1 MPNDVPVLS
10 SQLQDL
16 SDLLKQEMG
25 TLKEE
30 IRGLHH
36 DFESMDRR
44 VANLTGRIQ
53 NLEINPSPEDEDNK
67 NKDDDNDDGFPELEE
82 DVVYGSDGLP
92 DNIAT
97 NANRLRRRRLQR
109 NRTGMG
115 GNRTNDD
122 PFAKLKFTI
131 PSFPGKYDAEEYLDW
146 EMLVEQK
153 FAAHLVPDR
162 YKVRQA
168 TSEFKDFALIWWASL
183 SQKPDTWEN
192 LKLSMRDRFVPITY
206 KRDLRK
212 KLQRL
217 EQGDMSV
224 QEYFAELQKGMMR
237 CGVVEDLEDKLC
249 RFYGGLR
256 REI

>member
-1 MPNDVPVLS
+1 MPDDVPVLS

-25 TLKEE
+25 TLKDE

-67 NKDDDNDDGFPELEE
+67 NKDDGNDDGFPELEE
-82 DVVYGSDGLP
+82 EVIYGSDGLP

-97 NANRLRRRRLQR
+97 NANRLRRRRLQK

-131 PSFPGKYDAEEYLDW
+131 PSFPGKYDVEEYLDW

-153 FAAHLVPDR
+153 FAAHLVHER

-183 SQKPDTWEN
+183 SQN
-192 LKLSMRDRFVPITY
+192 LIHGRTLNLACVI
-206 KRDLRK
+206 DLY
-212 KLQRL
+212 L
-217 EQGDMSV
+217 
-224 QEYFAELQKGMMR
+224 YHIN
-237 CGVVEDLEDKLC
+237 
-249 RFYGGLR
+249 
-256 REI
+256 EIYARNYNV

>member
-1 MPNDVPVLS
+1 MPDDVPVLS

-25 TLKEE
+25 TLKDE

-131 PSFPGKYDAEEYLDW
+131 PSFPG
-146 EMLVEQK
+146 
-153 FAAHLVPDR
+153 
-162 YKVRQA
+162 
-168 TSEFKDFALIWWASL
+168 
-183 SQKPDTWEN
+183 N
-192 LKLSMRDRFVPITY
+192 LETLPM
-206 KRDLRK
+206 
-212 KLQRL
+212 
-217 EQGDMSV
+217 
-224 QEYFAELQKGMMR
+224 
-237 CGVVEDLEDKLC
+237 
-249 RFYGGLR
+249 
-256 REI
+256 

>member
-1 MPNDVPVLS
+1 MPDDVLVLS

-25 TLKEE
+25 TLKDE

-36 DFESMDRR
+36 NFKSIDRR

-67 NKDDDNDDGFPELEE
+67 NKDDDNGDGFPELEE
-82 DVVYGSDGLP
+82 DIVYGFDGLP

-97 NANRLRRRRLQR
+97 NANCLCRRRIQK
-109 NRTGMG
+109 NRTDMG

-131 PSFPGKYDAEEYLDW
+131 PSFSEKNDAEEYLDW

-153 FAAHLVPDR
+153 FVVHLVPDR
-162 YKVRQA
+162 HKVRQA
-168 TSEFKDFALIWWASL
+168 TSEFKDFALI
-183 SQKPDTWEN
+183 
-192 LKLSMRDRFVPITY
+192 
-206 KRDLRK
+206 
-212 KLQRL
+212 
-217 EQGDMSV
+217 
-224 QEYFAELQKGMMR
+224 
-237 CGVVEDLEDKLC
+237 
-249 RFYGGLR
+249 
-256 REI
+256 